1 MDAEVMR
8 QVQNFCLMDDIFFNV
23 FMKDNIEGMEYVLRI
38 VMDRDDL
45 VVKEIQTQYDIPG
58 IIARGVRFDVFCTDA
73 EGREYDFEVQR
84 DDEGASPR
92 RVHYYNCMLAYRH
105 MQRGAGWDELPSTC
119 VIMFTEHD
127 TRRKNKP
134 LQRYRYRDDDAD
146 ELGDGTEIIYV
157 NGAYSDLTTALG
169 RLISDFHC
177 ANPDEMHSEVL
188 ARRAR
193 FLKSDGKE
201 AANMTSW
208 VEEYAE
214 KRAKEREKLAVF
226 KASLANVKLL
236 MTKLNLSA
244 EKALD
249 ILEIPQADF
258 PKYLAAL

>member
-84 DDEGASPR
+84 DDDGASPMR
-92 RVHYYNCMLAYRH
+92 AHYNDCMLAYTH
-105 MQRGAGWDELPSTC
+105 MQRGADWRDLPPTC
-119 VIMFTEHD
+119 VIMFTAHD
-127 TRRKNKP
+127 TRKKNKP
-134 LQRYRYRDDDAD
+134 LHRFRYRDDDGD
-146 ELGDGTEIIYV
+146 ELGNGSEIIYV
-157 NGAYSDLTTALG
+157 NGEYRDITTALG

-177 ANPDEMHSEVL
+177 ANPSDMHSEVL
-188 ARRAR
+188 AKRAR

-201 AANMTSW
+201 ATNMTSW

-214 KRAKEREKLAVF
+214 KRAKEREKLAAF